1 MPSLGVPPN
10 AITTQPMVMSR
21 LPAPATPPA
30 TAKRSTQR
38 LVVTPNA
45 AAKMTSTRP
54 LPMPLPSA
62 AINLPAGMILR
73 CLPPEMLSS
82 ELAEFEASGAA
93 ATEIGLPM
101 NAILS
106 QLPSGKVEFP
116 AQELVA
122 LLPPGFLK
130 SAGEIAP
137 LLGSLI
143 SLPLMDVV
151 MRIPPDLLSVRPD
164 QKDTN
169 VAAGNLADPF
179 TEDTLRP
186 PSRPPAQANIV
197 DENQVAPAEEFV
209 PQVAPTPSSFIPPP
223 RPTTTAPLLH
233 QTASL
238 SGKPAAL
245 RSTAPMPNRILPPDA
260 PTGEVPMPPRPPQ
273 LSASQMIGVPR
284 PSMAPPAAQPIPVPV
299 QPFEFKVPTPR
310 ATSQIPP
317 IVPSATP
324 AIEQPASLPAK
335 AFEFKIPTA
344 PAAPQISPIDTPVTP
359 PEPVDEPPS
368 VPEPESAAP
377 AAPSRAPA
385 VSGWTPSTP
394 FAPTIPLI
402 KPVVPTVPEVL
413 PPAPG
418 VPDSN
423 ADELQRL
430 AALAMA
436 EIGDKPAD
444 SKTDSVEETS
454 EPAKVEE
461 PVFEAPATPAPSAI
475 AVETE
480 KPSSLLPPPP
490 AKVEPGFSATSRF
503 GLPESPARDLLA
515 QTTPVVPAPSAS
527 ATKDTGRLPGRPD
540 LTPRSITTR
549 VTPSAPSSTPEAQP
563 SAPATAINLNNCT
576 AEDLLPIPGI
586 SRALAASIVQH
597 RDKIGEFHRL
607 EELLD
612 VPGMTRSAYSNLTGE
627 APPTGL
633 HPSIN
638 ELLGFPADKDLSL
651 KEVTDRI
658 ACWPDVTGV
667 LLSQKNGLPLVGT
680 APDFLDRSAIG
691 AFAPRIFEDLNKSFG
706 EITGRQTEELV
717 IPTTGTSFHLMRD
730 KDLYLII
737 LSRVPQMPDRHL
749 KIARM
754 VLAGLS
760 IRPS

>member
-1 MPSLGVPPN
+1 MPPPGAVPAVQPPQPSGLMPTIGVPQN
-10 AITTQPMVMSR
+10 TVTTQPMSIARPVTP
-21 LPAPATPPA
+21 PAPPA
-30 TAKRSTQR
+30 TAKRATQR

-54 LPMPLPSA
+54 LPMPSPSA

-73 CLPPEMLSS
+73 CLPPEMLSAD
-82 ELAEFEASGAA
+82 LGEFEASGAA

-116 AQELVA
+116 VEELIA

-130 SAGEIAP
+130 SAEEMAP

-169 VAAGNLADPF
+169 VAAGNLTDPF
-179 TEDTLRP
+179 TEDTLRQP
-186 PSRPPAQANIV
+186 PRQPVQANIV
-197 DENQVAPAEEFV
+197 DEHQVAPAEEFV
-209 PQVAPTPSSFIPPP
+209 PQVAATKSSFIPPP
-223 RPTTTAPLLH
+223 RPITPPLLH

-238 SGKPAAL
+238 SGKPAML
-245 RSTAPMPNRILPPDA
+245 RSTAPMPGRLLPPDA

-273 LSASQMIGVPR
+273 LSASQMLGVPR
-284 PSMAPPAAQPIPVPV
+284 PSMAPPAAQAVPV
-299 QPFEFKVPTPR
+299 
-310 ATSQIPP
+310 
-317 IVPSATP
+317 
-324 AIEQPASLPAK
+324 PAK
-335 AFEFKIPTA
+335 AFEFKIPAA
-344 PAAPQISPIDTPVTP
+344 PAAPQIPPAEQPVSVPAKAFEFKIPAAPAAPQIPAVTP
-359 PEPVDEPPS
+359 PEPVSEASVVAESEPVTLPTP
-368 VPEPESAAP
+368 VQPP
-377 AAPSRAPA
+377 AASA
-385 VSGWTPSTP
+385 TMPSTA
-394 FAPTIPLI
+394 FAPTMPLVR
-402 KPVVPTVPEVL
+402 PVVPTVPEIL

-436 EIGDKPAD
+436 EIGEKPAV
-444 SKTDSVEETS
+444 SETH
-454 EPAKVEE
+454 
-461 PVFEAPATPAPSAI
+461 PVAEAPPEPEPKETVPPAPPAI

-480 KPSSLLPPPP
+480 RSSLLPPPP

-503 GLPESPARDLLA
+503 GLPESPARELA
-515 QTTPVVPAPSAS
+515 QTTPVVPAPSAAAS
-527 ATKDTGRLPGRPD
+527 KDTGRLPGRPE

-549 VTPSAPSSTPEAQP
+549 VTPPAPAPTSEAQP
-563 SAPATAINLNNCT
+563 ASAATAINLNNCS

-586 SRALAASIVQH
+586 SRTLAASIVQH
-597 RDKIGEFHRL
+597 REKIGEFHRL

-612 VPGMTRSAYSNLTGE
+612 VPGMTRAAYNNLTGE
-627 APPTGL
+627 TPPTGL

-638 ELLGFPADKDLSL
+638 ELLGFPAEKDLSL
-651 KEVTDRI
+651 KDVTDRI

-680 APDFLDRSAIG
+680 APDFLDRQAIG

-760 IRPS
+760 VRPS